1 MVNIY
6 CMKNLRILSLM
17 FFVFA
22 LTACLDNN
30 SNKIG
35 FLLHDMEGRW
45 FTDIEYIQKHADE
58 AGVQLVIKNAGG
70 NENVQIEQ
78 ARELVKEG
86 VGVIMVVAV
95 NQNTAAGIVR
105 IAHNARLKVLAYDR
119 IIINSK
125 LDYLISY
132 QYKEIGRKLAEYAYN
147 KVPKGNYV
155 MLWGDASDNN
165 ARLMREGQE
174 EFLKPYIEKG
184 DINLIYK
191 AFVEGWSKVNAK
203 KTLQKVVDFSDK
215 SIDVLMVSN
224 DNMALSALSIFDESN
239 IQQPVVITG
248 QDATLDACRSIVR
261 NGQTMTIYKSTNQMA
276 KESIQLAVDII
287 KGNKINKINGK
298 TNNNRMDVPTLYMP
312 PIVVDKS
319 NINQTVIAD
328 GMYSYNDIYGDE

>member
-1 MVNIY
+1 MVNGNCI
-6 CMKNLRILSLM
+6 KNWRILSLM
-17 FFVFA
+17 FFV
-22 LTACLDNN
+22 LVSTACSNNN

-45 FTDIEYIQKHADE
+45 FTDIEYLQKYADE

-70 NENVQIEQ
+70 NENVQLEQ
-78 ARELVKEG
+78 ARELVKDG

-125 LDYLISY
+125 LDYLITY
-132 QYKEIGRKLAEYAYN
+132 EYKEIGKKLAEYAYS

-174 EFLKPYIEKG
+174 EYLKPYIDKG
-184 DINLIYK
+184 DITLVYRT
-191 AFVEGWSKVNAK
+191 FTEGWSEVNAK
-203 KTLQKVVDFSDK
+203 KALQRVVDFSDK
-215 SIDVLMVSN
+215 SIDVLLASN
-224 DNMALSALSIFDESN
+224 DNIALSALSIFDESN
-239 IQQPVVITG
+239 IKQPVVITG

-276 KESIQLAVDII
+276 KESIQLAIDII
-287 KGNKINKINGK
+287 KGNKINKINGRIF
-298 TNNNRMDVPTLYMP
+298 NNRIEVPTLYMP
-312 PIVVDKS
+312 PVVVDKS
-319 NINQTVIAD
+319 NLDQAVIAD
-328 GMYSYNDIYGDE
+328 GMYLRSDVYGDE

>member
-1 MVNIY
+1 
-6 CMKNLRILSLM
+6 MKNLRILSLM